1 MRVHQQTVY
10 WDLPKLERGESG
22 HRSFSLA
29 LGAKWLTYLG
39 AISFPI
45 YILHGPMGQ
54 IFYKR
59 AVASKLFNGVVMTKY
74 PEFFPVYLL
83 IVLVAAVATHE
94 LFMKNKD
101 AQGWFQEGTGAGGQV
116 LNPRKRRSSFEGEE
130 KGRAASRAYA
140 RSWCCAPRL
149 VFLSNTAIANATKS
163 AETRRPPVPA
173 REAAIYSS
181 SSCSAMLK

>member
-1 MRVHQQTVY
+1 MLARGALFIPLFTAFVMRVHQQTVY

-45 YILHGPMGQ
+45 YILHGPVGQ

-74 PEFFPVYLL
+74 PEFFSVYLL

-101 AQGWFQEGTGAGGQV
+101 AQGWFQE
-116 LNPRKRRSSFEGEE
+116 
-130 KGRAASRAYA
+130 KGRELAAK
-140 RSWCCAPRL
+140 
-149 VFLSNTAIANATKS
+149 F
-163 AETRRPPVPA
+163 
-173 REAAIYSS
+173 
-181 SSCSAMLK
+181 